1 MQIELKSVTKKFIQG
16 GRSIEVLKGIDLKI
30 ASGEVCAILGR
41 SGSGKSTLLSL
52 IGGLD
57 LPSSGEI
64 WLDKKNIQN
73 WSDEQRTQFRGKE
86 IGIVFQNYFLV
97 PHLTA
102 LENVELPLEI
112 LGRPDQQKARSLLE
126 QVGLSHRFEHFPRQL
141 SGGEAQRVA
150 MARALIHEP
159 RLLLA
164 DEPSGQLDFETGA
177 QVMNLFFELVKNK
190 GVTGLLV
197 THDLELAKRADRVIR
212 IEGGRVIA

>member
-16 GRSIEVLKGIDLKI
+16 ERSIEVLKGIDLKI

-126 QVGLSHRFEHFPRQL
+126 QVGLSHRFEHFPKQL

-177 QVMNLFFELVKNK
+177 QVMDLFFELVKNK